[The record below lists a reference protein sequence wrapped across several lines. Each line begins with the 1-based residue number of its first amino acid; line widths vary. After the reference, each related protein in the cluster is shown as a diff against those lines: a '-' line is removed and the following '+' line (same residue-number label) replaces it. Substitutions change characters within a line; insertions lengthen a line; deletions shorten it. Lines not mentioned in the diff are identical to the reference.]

1 MTFSG
6 SVVPMGGNGAN
17 GAAKHHVL
25 SVLVENKSG
34 VLARIAQLFSRR
46 GYNIY
51 SLSVAPTEDDR
62 FSRVTIVVDVES
74 APLEQITKQL
84 HKLINVLKISEINA
98 SQAVEYELLLGSIS
112 TSSES
117 RSEIIELVRIF
128 DGKIVDVGFDK
139 LTVMLAGS
147 PKTLDDFEALL
158 AVYPIVEIQRTGRV
172 ALQKLDRSAPTRAR
186 SKSGKAS

>member
-1 MTFSG
+1 MTFPS
-6 SVVPMGGNGAN
+6 SVIPMGSDRTNLE
-17 GAAKHHVL
+17 AKHHVL

-51 SLSVAPTEDDR
+51 SLSVAPTEDER

-98 SQAVEYELLLGSIS
+98 AQAVEYELLMGSIS
-112 TSSES
+112 TSSET
-117 RSEIIELVRIF
+117 RSELIELVRIF

-139 LTVMLAGS
+139 LTVMLAGT
-147 PKTLDDFEALL
+147 PKMLDDFEALL
-158 AVYPIVEIQRTGRV
+158 GAYPIVEIQRTGRV

>member
-1 MTFSG
+1 MTFSS
-6 SVVPMGGNGAN
+6 SVVPMGGNRAN
-17 GAAKHHVL
+17 LEAKHHVL

-51 SLSVAPTEDDR
+51 SLSVAPTEDER

-98 SQAVEYELLLGSIS
+98 AQAVEYELLMGSIS
-112 TSSES
+112 TSSGT
-117 RSEIIELVRIF
+117 RSELIELVRIF

-139 LTVMLAGS
+139 LTVMLAGT
-147 PKTLDDFEALL
+147 PKMLDDFEELL
-158 AVYPIVEIQRTGRV
+158 GAYPIVEIQRTGRV

>member
-1 MTFSG
+1 
-6 SVVPMGGNGAN
+6 MGGNGAN